1 MNFQDYL
8 YRNGFQREDL
18 LARLAES
25 LELDETR
32 SNKMETAY
40 NAIYDVLKADPVFFS
55 KVDLVVY
62 PQGSKAIGTTTKPI
76 GKDEFDLDIVVQIKD
91 SYRNYTSS
99 EIYNHAAS
107 RPLATLKMCLVASR
121 SEWLYK

>member
-1 MNFQDYL
+1 MNFQEYL
-8 YRNGFQREDL
+8 YNHGFQREDL

-32 SNKMETAY
+32 SKKMETAY

-55 KVDLVVY
+55 KVDFVVY

-76 GKDEFDLDIVVQIKD
+76 GKDEFDLDIVVQIRD
-91 SYRNYTSS
+91 FYYNYCSF
-99 EIYNHAAS
+99 
-107 RPLATLKMCLVASR
+107 
-121 SEWLYK
+121 